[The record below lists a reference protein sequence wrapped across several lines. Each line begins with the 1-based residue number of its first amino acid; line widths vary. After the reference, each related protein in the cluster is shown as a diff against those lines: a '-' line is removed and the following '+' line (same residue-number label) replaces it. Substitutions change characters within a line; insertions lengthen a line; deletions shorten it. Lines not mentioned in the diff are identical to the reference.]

1 MQGVLSIEEAFA
13 SLDDPCRHSPVHGLS
28 EILASALCAILCGAH
43 NWVAVQVRGEE
54 KLDWLSPPH
63 PATQRHPIARYLRP
77 GVRRA

>member
-1 MQGVLSIEEAFA
+1 M
-13 SLDDPCRHSPVHGLS
+13 HGLS
-28 EILASALCAILCGAH
+28 EILASALCAILCGAD
-43 NWVAVQVRGEE
+43 NGVAVQVWGEE